1 MIFII
6 PHFISSLEYCSDILK
21 ILSWVLQS
29 KYFLVNLTIHQ
40 ILISL
45 WDLCSAIY
53 LFNWFRHLTVEL
65 TEEWFSFFL
74 SINNNNNVAA
84 SLSLFLYVFFFSIS
98 CLCVKQ
104 PICPI
109 YFKCWQITIF
119 SWFLDEFPLFKY
131 APQSTCLMI
140 CFCFFSLDIIKSSVN
155 VVHNSSRLIKTTK

>member
-84 SLSLFLYVFFFSIS
+84 SLSLFLYVFFFRSVV
-98 CLCVKQ
+98 CVLNSRSVQ
-104 PICPI
+104 
-109 YFKCWQITIF
+109 YTSNADRSLF
-119 SWFLDEFPLFKY
+119 FLDFWMSFRYSNMHHKAL
-131 APQSTCLMI
+131 
-140 CFCFFSLDIIKSSVN
+140 V
-155 VVHNSSRLIKTTK
+155 